1 MTAIRY
7 PAILRSLFDQRRRS
21 LLVCGFIAVTS
32 SLVSFVPARS
42 AVLLNGPPSGGPYV
56 CADVA
61 GDSNAPS
68 NKVQAWSCHAGPN
81 QQFALES
88 GVSSA
93 SVIPG
98 GLIIFALGG
107 TMCVSAP
114 TFAQGSAITIE
125 PCANPWTGA
134 IWQYTIQGQLQE
146 LHNLQQPLCLD
157 ATNGQDGTQ
166 LMLNSCNSNTNSQQ
180 WTIE

>member
-1 MTAIRY
+1 M
-7 PAILRSLFDQRRRS
+7 SLSRRRRS
-21 LLVCGFIAVTS
+21 RLTVCNFVALTP
-32 SLVSFVPARS
+32 LFVPLAPAHS

-107 TMCVSAP
+107 TMCLSAAS
-114 TFAQGSAITIE
+114 FAEGSTIVVE
-125 PCANPWTGA
+125 PCTAPWAGA

-157 ATNGQDGTQ
+157 ATNGMNGIT
-166 LMLNSCNSNTNSQQ
+166 LVLNSCNSNTNSQQ